1 MLGGLSLQESVL
13 DGCPSTTQPCEQ
25 RWVPSDL
32 NRGAVRPTF
41 VLISKDDDDEELVG
55 NYASPRQASDTIART
70 ATCTDPPFGAV
81 FQTTPT
87 PSHTIV
93 AVLRRRLTLRSRA
106 KAAPRSNL
114 HCKGRMYPQQQRAAG
129 ATLGYPSHKIAPL
142 ASKMRPPERL
152 RRCRDAAGALPRS
165 ERRGRRRCGNERA
178 RETAGP
184 RPNPPAGPR
193 SRTQKPTM
201 SETETAPPKTT
212 TPAAEGRGRGTE
224 ARRCY
229 RPRSTR

>member
-1 MLGGLSLQESVL
+1 M
-13 DGCPSTTQPCEQ
+13 
-25 RWVPSDL
+25 
-32 NRGAVRPTF
+32 
-41 VLISKDDDDEELVG
+41 G

-81 FQTTPT
+81 FQTAPT

-165 ERRGRRRCGNERA
+165 ERRGRRRCGNARA

-193 SRTQKPTM
+193 SRTQKTNNVRDRDR
-201 SETETAPPKTT
+201 PPEDDDAGRRGPRPRRRRGPRPR
-212 TPAAEGRGRGTE
+212 PAAAAAA
-224 ARRCY
+224 ARARAAAAAAA
-229 RPRSTR
+229 RAAARAAAAAPAAARAPRRARAARTATA

>member
-1 MLGGLSLQESVL
+1 MLGGLSIWGVLQRYSNNARRRRSRASSA
-13 DGCPSTTQPCEQ
+13 G
-25 RWVPSDL
+25 VPSDL

-41 VLISKDDDDEELVG
+41 VLISKDDDDEGLAG

-81 FQTTPT
+81 FQTAPT

-142 ASKMRPPERL
+142 ASSYE
-152 RRCRDAAGALPRS
+152 G
-165 ERRGRRRCGNERA
+165 
-178 RETAGP
+178 
-184 RPNPPAGPR
+184 
-193 SRTQKPTM
+193 SR
-201 SETETAPPKTT
+201 TAPPL
-212 TPAAEGRGRGTE
+212 PRRRRSAAEVRAERTE
-224 ARRCY
+224 TLRQ
-229 RPRSTR
+229 